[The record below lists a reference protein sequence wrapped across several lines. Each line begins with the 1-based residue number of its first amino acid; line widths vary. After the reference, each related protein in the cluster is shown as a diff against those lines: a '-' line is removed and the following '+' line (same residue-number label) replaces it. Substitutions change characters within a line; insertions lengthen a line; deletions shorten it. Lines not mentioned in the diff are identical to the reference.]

1 LGHPERLLEAIAGR
15 IEDEAPPAAICREA
29 MEEASLHLE
38 ELRYVATCWLS
49 PGVSTERL
57 HLYLAAYSSADL
69 VNGGAFHPDEFEDI
83 SVQEI
88 SLSKL
93 AQLADDGQ
101 LEDAK
106 TLLLVQT
113 LRLQHPELFHA

>member
-1 LGHPERLLEAIAGR
+1 
-15 IEDEAPPAAICREA
+15 
-29 MEEASLHLE
+29 
-38 ELRYVATCWLS
+38 
-49 PGVSTERL
+49 
-57 HLYLAAYSSADL
+57 
-69 VNGGAFHPDEFEDI
+69 
-83 SVQEI
+83 VQEI